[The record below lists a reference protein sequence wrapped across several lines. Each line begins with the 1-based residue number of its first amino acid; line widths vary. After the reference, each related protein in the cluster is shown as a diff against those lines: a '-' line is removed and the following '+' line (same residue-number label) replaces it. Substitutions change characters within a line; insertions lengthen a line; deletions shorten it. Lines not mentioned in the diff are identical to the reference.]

1 MLKAPIIGIIDD
13 DESVREATKGLIRS
27 LGYNAAIFASAE
39 EYLRSDCVS
48 NSACLITDLN
58 MPGMSGADLQDH
70 LIAEGRHVPIIF
82 ITAYSDEKVRVR
94 VLDAGAF
101 GFLRKPFDDEDL
113 IECLNKA
120 LKQVRHNGIIII
132 IVGVR
137 CLRAAT
143 LGTDSTCCP
152 FPHFCPDGAK
162 PLKYLHSLDPRILKV
177 FPLATTMHLPP
188 RPRCC

>member
-120 LKQVRHNGIIII
+120 LKQY
-132 IVGVR
+132 
-137 CLRAAT
+137 
-143 LGTDSTCCP
+143 D
-152 FPHFCPDGAK
+152 
-162 PLKYLHSLDPRILKV
+162 
-177 FPLATTMHLPP
+177 TTE
-188 RPRCC
+188 